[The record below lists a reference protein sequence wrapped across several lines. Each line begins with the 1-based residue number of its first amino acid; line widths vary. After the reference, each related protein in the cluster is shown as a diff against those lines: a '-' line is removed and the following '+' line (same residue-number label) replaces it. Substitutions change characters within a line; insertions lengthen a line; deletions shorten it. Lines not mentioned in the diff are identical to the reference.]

1 MYITNGRVTPNIMI
15 FGLFP
20 DNLNISEQ
28 TYWSGLFFLQRMKV
42 LDSWNIE
49 FIIQK
54 LCTNSLYIEYNQWH
68 IKQLTFLNIVLYRQH
83 D

>member
-28 TYWSGLFFLQRMKV
+28 TIDSV
-42 LDSWNIE
+42 LTSYTE
-49 FIIQK
+49 
-54 LCTNSLYIEYNQWH
+54 L
-68 IKQLTFLNIVLYRQH
+68 
-83 D
+83 